1 MPAHTCTSVWEGIE
15 GYALYSF
22 YIPLVYS
29 TCTPQ
34 MSFLIN
40 CNKNWSGFSWDFSI
54 AVGLVLNLVMCPC
67 AEAHLLNFLVYFGFF
82 QYLEFHL
89 NAFERICTTYAFS
102 GSTGNSHSLKQACGV
117 LDLTSTSLSRKLV
130 RSVLLRKVILCQN
143 NKTWMH

>member
-15 GYALYSF
+15 GYALYSLC
-22 YIPLVYS
+22 IPHA
-29 TCTPQ
+29 PHKWA
-34 MSFLIN
+34 FLIN
-40 CNKNWSGFSWDFSI
+40 CNKNWRGFSWDFSI
-54 AVGLVLNLVMCPC
+54 AVSLVLNLVMCPC

-89 NAFERICTTYAFS
+89 NAFKRICTTYAFS